1 MEDGSVMVVLDVG
14 MSRTRAVARVVGYIR
29 VSVNASYSGAERQ

>member
-14 MSRTRAVARVVGYIR
+14 MSGTRAVVRVVEYPSIC
-29 VSVNASYSGAERQ
+29 V